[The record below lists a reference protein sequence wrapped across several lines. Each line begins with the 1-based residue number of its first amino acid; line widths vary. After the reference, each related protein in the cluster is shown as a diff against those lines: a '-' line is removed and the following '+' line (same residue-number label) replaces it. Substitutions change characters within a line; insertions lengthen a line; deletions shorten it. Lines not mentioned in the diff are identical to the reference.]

1 MFRKHLQSSVHLVA
15 AATLALCASGAALA
29 DDSSMS
35 VLTGDSYAFFNN
47 LDYRPGHFN
56 VARVSGAQQQDPVAA
71 SPKREPAQTERR
83 IQLAAPP
90 VAVVPRSPFR
100 DDTGA

>member
-1 MFRKHLQSSVHLVA
+1 MFRINTRSCSKFVCGA
-15 AATLALCASGAALA
+15 ALALCASLALA

-47 LDYRPGHFN
+47 LDFSAGRFNTARAPQTQERNAVVEMPRKAPVLADKPILLAGRPG
-56 VARVSGAQQQDPVAA
+56 V
-71 SPKREPAQTERR
+71 T
-83 IQLAAPP
+83 L
-90 VAVVPRSPFR
+90 RSPFR

>member
-1 MFRKHLQSSVHLVA
+1 MFRINPRSCSKLACGVA
-15 AATLALCASGAALA
+15 LALCASYALA

-47 LDYRPGHFN
+47 LDYNPGRFNTARAPQTQDRKSVVEMPRKAPALPDKPSLLAGRPG
-56 VARVSGAQQQDPVAA
+56 V
-71 SPKREPAQTERR
+71 T
-83 IQLAAPP
+83 L
-90 VAVVPRSPFR
+90 RSPFR